1 MFTTITDKAAGCRS
15 SERGK
20 RLTSRI
26 VTSAVLGSILIG
38 AAACS
43 SNESKTKQHTQFVDW
58 RGADQPMVLSGSPS
72 RDTRANALADSK
84 LEEADWR
91 ILESLGPKAIWE
103 RLEEL
108 GKRSRDKRAASATSP
123 AATRPSSASML
134 TAHKTPTTQP
144 ESPREI
150 PVVTLPDGK
159 IRMIYRLRHYGGT
172 TVTTAVDGGT
182 QRRSVVPKAPD
193 LAPLVAVLA
202 TNLGDGGTV
211 VPLPDE
217 NALIVTCV
225 PTMKDPVVKLLDT
238 IDRPPRQVEIT
249 AKMFEVSH
257 DFDFQYGTQLLL
269 QRLATDNS
277 QSLASTFS
285 SKSFA
290 NAVQNTATGGAADPA
305 SGNSGILRLMR
316 VFQDA
321 GISVDV
327 TFQLMAE
334 TGLIN
339 VVAAPRMTVAAG
351 QTGYM
356 LAGQELP
363 IQQVAIVNSAQ
374 QTSTTYKPVGV
385 QLYITPQA
393 LGPDTVKLH
402 AISIVS
408 SVQGFSPVPN
418 LNNEGQPNRLLINP
432 ILESREAQT
441 SVTLE
446 NGSTLVFG
454 GLRMIKTTSREAK
467 IPGLGDIPGLGWLF
481 KNHRSQKQMTD
492 LYFFVTPT
500 LLDSQA

>member
-1 MFTTITDKAAGCRS
+1 MIAS
-15 SERGK
+15 SAIHHK
-20 RLTSRI
+20 
-26 VTSAVLGSILIG
+26 
-38 AAACS
+38 
-43 SNESKTKQHTQFVDW
+43 
-58 RGADQPMVLSGSPS
+58 SPS
-72 RDTRANALADSK
+72 
-84 LEEADWR
+84 
-91 ILESLGPKAIWE
+91 
-103 RLEEL
+103 
-108 GKRSRDKRAASATSP
+108 
-123 AATRPSSASML
+123 
-134 TAHKTPTTQP
+134 TQP
-144 ESPREI
+144 EAPRDI
-150 PVVTLPDGK
+150 PIVNLPDGK
-159 IRMIYRLRHYGGT
+159 LRLIYRLRNYGGT

-202 TNLGDGGTV
+202 TNLGEGGTV

-217 NALIVTCV
+217 NALIITCV
-225 PTMKDPVVKLLDT
+225 ANMKAPVIKLLDT
-238 IDRPPRQVEIT
+238 IDVPPRQVEIT

-257 DFDFQYGTQLLL
+257 DFDFQSGTQLLL
-269 QRLATDNS
+269 QRLATDSS
-277 QSLASTFS
+277 QSLASSFS

-290 NAVQNTATGGAADPA
+290 NAVQNTASGGATDPSV
-305 SGNSGILRLMR
+305 SGNSSVLRLMR

-321 GISVDV
+321 GVSVDV

-363 IQQVAIVNSAQ
+363 IQQVAIINSAQ

-408 SVQGFSPVPN
+408 SVQGFSPIPN
-418 LNNEGQPNRLLINP
+418 LNSEGQPNRLLINP

-481 KNHRSQKQMTD
+481 KNHRTQQQMTD
-492 LYFFVTPT
+492 LYFFVTPA
-500 LLDSQA
+500 LL